1 MMIGSRTR
9 WLGLLV
15 FGVITLGNTSSF
27 GQLPN
32 DTWSPIHHFG
42 RMQGIGWGDG
52 YHSCSTTQMRCST
65 TQTDRLRQVA
75 SSNSGSA
82 MGASAWLPSSSIST
96 LHSRPSESHSRPS
109 ESHSRPSENIVS
121 SVPLRFRSQDNGP
134 LGSSTTNASPTK
146 QALKQPIGKQTVG
159 IEAKCGPW
167 FGYCPENK
175 PLFSQPVVGSQ
186 PAVGS
191 QPIESASRVPV
202 PMSR

>member
-1 MMIGSRTR
+1 MIGSRKR
-9 WLGLLV
+9 WVGLLV

-75 SSNSGSA
+75 STNSGSA
-82 MGASAWLPSSSIST
+82 MGESAWLPSSSIST

-109 ESHSRPSENIVS
+109 ESIAS

-134 LGSSTTNASPTK
+134 LGSSTTNASPTN
-146 QALKQPIGKQTVG
+146 QAGKQPIGKQTVG

-175 PLFSQPVVGSQ
+175 PLFSQP
-186 PAVGS
+186 ALGS

>member
-109 ESHSRPSENIVS
+109 ESIVS
-121 SVPLRFRSQDNGP
+121 SVPLRFHSQDNGP

-191 QPIESASRVPV
+191 QPVGSQPIESASRVPV

>member
-1 MMIGSRTR
+1 MIGSRTR

-75 SSNSGSA
+75 STNSGSA
-82 MGASAWLPSSSIST
+82 MGESAWLPSSSIST
-96 LHSRPSESHSRPS
+96 LHSRPSESHYRPS
-109 ESHSRPSENIVS
+109 KSIVS

-146 QALKQPIGKQTVG
+146 QAGKQPIGKQTVG

-186 PAVGS
+186 P
-191 QPIESASRVPV
+191 IESASRVPV

>member
-1 MMIGSRTR
+1 MIGSRTR

-52 YHSCSTTQMRCST
+52 FHSCSTTQMRCST

-109 ESHSRPSENIVS
+109 ESIVS

-134 LGSSTTNASPTK
+134 LGSSPTNASPPK
-146 QALKQPIGKQTVG
+146 QAEKQPIGKQTVG